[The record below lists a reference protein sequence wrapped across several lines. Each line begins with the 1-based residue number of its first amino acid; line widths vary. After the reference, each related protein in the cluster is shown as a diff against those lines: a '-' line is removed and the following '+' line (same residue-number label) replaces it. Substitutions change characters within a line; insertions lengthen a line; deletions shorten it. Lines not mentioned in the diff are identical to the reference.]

1 LNTAMCE
8 NYIKIDDKL
17 RPYSTKHFSIPK
29 HYEDAIESVIIPHG
43 LVINR
48 IERMARDIHE
58 CFNDESLTVL
68 CILKGGYQF
77 CNDLVHYIKALNRG
91 SGKSIQLG
99 IDFLRVKSYKND
111 KSTGDVSIIG
121 SDDLTQLKD
130 KNVLIVE
137 DIVDTG
143 RTMEQLLKTLTKYQP
158 KSIKVAALLIK
169 RKNQGGIAYRPDY
182 VGFEVP
188 DRFIV
193 GYALDYNE
201 FFRDLNHLCIISDH
215 GKKKY
220 AVAEK

>member
-1 LNTAMCE
+1 MAEE
-8 NYIKIDDKL
+8 NYIKITESM
-17 RPYSTKHFSIPK
+17 YSLQHFTIPK
-29 HYEDAIESVIIPHG
+29 HYEEAVESVILPHG
-43 LVINR
+43 LIMNR

-58 CFNDESLTVL
+58 CFHDESLKIL

-77 CNDLVHYIKALNRG
+77 CNDLTHYIKALNRG

-111 KSTGDVSIIG
+111 QSSGEVNIIG
-121 SDDLTQLKD
+121 GDDLSHLKD

-143 RTMEQLLKTLTKYQP
+143 RTMERLLKTLEKYQP
-158 KSIKVAALLIK
+158 KSVKVAALLIK
-169 RKNQGGIAYRPDY
+169 DHNRGTGYKPDY
-182 VGFEVP
+182 IGFQVP
-188 DRFIV
+188 DKFIV

-201 FFRDLNHLCIISDH
+201 FYRDLNHICVISES

-220 AVAEK
+220 SIS

>member
-1 LNTAMCE
+1 MHD
-8 NYIKIDDKL
+8 NYIQIETNL
-17 RPYSTKHFSIPK
+17 TPYSTKHFSIPK

-48 IERMARDIHE
+48 IERMARDIHN
-58 CFNDESLTVL
+58 CFHDESVTVL

-99 IDFLRVKSYKND
+99 LDFLRVKSYKNEE
-111 KSTGDVSIIG
+111 STGEVTIIG
-121 SDDLTQLKD
+121 SDDLSQLRG

-143 RTMEQLLKTLTKYQP
+143 RTMEQLLKTLTKYEP
-158 KSIKVAALLIK
+158 KTIKVAALLIK
-169 RKNQGGIAYRPDY
+169 RKEGKIRNYIPDY
-182 VGFEVP
+182 VGFEIP

-201 FFRDLNHLCIISDH
+201 FFRDLNHICVISEN

-220 AVAEK
+220 AVE